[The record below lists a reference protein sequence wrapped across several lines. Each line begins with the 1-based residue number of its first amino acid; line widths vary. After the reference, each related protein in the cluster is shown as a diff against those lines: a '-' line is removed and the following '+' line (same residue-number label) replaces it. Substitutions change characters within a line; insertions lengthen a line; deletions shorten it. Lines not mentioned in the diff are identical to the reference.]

1 MKGTFVISL
10 DYELHWGFFDN
21 RSLESSKQRLL
32 QVNEVIDK
40 LLDVCNRNE
49 VKITFA
55 TVGFLFAKSKN
66 EIQSYTPKTKP
77 NYTDKSLNPYS
88 LIETIGDSE
97 KEAPYY
103 YAPSGI
109 QKIKDAKIHEIGTHT
124 FSHYYCNET
133 GQTPEHFEADLKS
146 AIAIAK
152 ASGIDIQSIVFP
164 RNQAQSDCV
173 TICQELGLTSYRGS
187 NWFNFNNAT
196 KKLKLIDYSKLI
208 LRVLDTYLYL
218 TGSNTFSLKDHNNSE
233 KKILNIPSSKF
244 LRPYNYRLRTLE
256 KFKINRIKRSMTKAA
271 KQGKIY
277 HLWWHPHNFGEYM
290 VENFKNLNE
299 ILNHYKKLNETYG
312 FQSMTMS
319 EIASNHLKK

>member
-21 RSLESSKQRLL
+21 RDLESSKERLL
-32 QVNEVIDK
+32 QVDMVINK
-40 LLDVCNRNE
+40 LLDICNTNE

-66 EIQSYTPKTKP
+66 DIHSFTPKIKP

-109 QKIKDAKIHEIGTHT
+109 QKIKDAKVHEIGSHT
-124 FSHYYCNET
+124 FSHYYCNEA

-152 ASGIDIQSIVFP
+152 ASGITIKSMVFP
-164 RNQAQSDCV
+164 RNQAQLDCV
-173 TICQELGLTSYRGS
+173 AICQKLGLTSYRGS
-187 NWFNFNNAT
+187 NWFNFNNAN
-196 KKLKLIDYSKLI
+196 KKLKLIDYPKLI
-208 LRVLDTYLYL
+208 LRVLDTYLNL
-218 TGSNTFSLKDHNNSE
+218 TGSNAFNLEDHNDADQE
-233 KKILNIPSSKF
+233 ILNIPSSKF
-244 LRPYNYRLRTLE
+244 LRPYNYRLRALE
-256 KFKINRIKRSMTKAA
+256 KLKIRRIKRSMTKAA
-271 KQGKIY
+271 KQGEIY
-277 HLWWHPHNFGEYM
+277 HLWWHPHNFAEHLT
-290 VENFKNLNE
+290 ENFENLNE
-299 ILNHYKKLNETYG
+299 IVSHYKKLNTMYD

-319 EIASNHLKK
+319 EIASDYTKK